1 MQQFEESIAELI
13 QEIDPRNI
21 NLSRDI
27 YDFEQMEKANVNQLP
42 YFLRVGKMKNTSL
55 TFPALVPFIDSKGVI
70 YLYNNA
76 DEEHAK
82 LYMQNLLFELIEK
95 ISPNNI
101 DIVVY
106 DPVYLGVP
114 FNYISQV
121 ALDNVSVELI
131 TDEQHLNTRL
141 QKYIQYSKDFINN
154 KLIRFNGFLDY
165 WVNSGD
171 SEKQYTIFVLND
183 SNFVKSTAITD
194 TINRITANTKNNN
207 SFFILSDLDD
217 RKSSFSFF
225 NSEFTVE
232 NHRPFYNELK
242 LDLEYDKVKDK
253 IVESLS
259 AIKRKQGQKTVMLE
273 TFSIKE
279 GIKIP
284 IGILHNNKKQH
295 HFKFGNGTENYHA
308 IIGGQ
313 SGKGKSVLLNS
324 IIKGGMEK
332 YRKDDLRF
340 MLFDCKGVEFNEYQN
355 DPYVLE
361 CQSTA
366 NIPTIVEKLK
376 LIEQEFET
384 RRVLFRQHGAKKI
397 EDLYDKGVSVYRI
410 VCIIDEFQFLF
421 SGDFKIA
428 QFAED
433 LLVSKM
439 IRTGRSF
446 GIHLIVATQSLG
458 DSVRRS
464 ILDNIPLRIA
474 LGMTEAQSN
483 SFLAYNNDAAKNLER
498 GLAVYNDSNGEK
510 DANRLIQIV
519 KVD

>member
-1 MQQFEESIAELI
+1 MQQFEQSMTELI
-13 QEIDPRNI
+13 QDIDPRRI
-21 NLSRDI
+21 NLSADLYNFGDI
-27 YDFEQMEKANVNQLP
+27 EKANVNQLP
-42 YFLRVGKMKNTSL
+42 YFLRVGKLKNNSISL
-55 TFPALVPFIDSKGVI
+55 PALVPFIDSKGMV

-82 LYMQNLLFELIEK
+82 LYMQNILFELIGK

-101 DIVVY
+101 DIIIY

-114 FNYISQV
+114 FSYISQV
-121 ALDNVSVELI
+121 ALDNVSVELL
-131 TDEQHLNTRL
+131 TDEQHLLTRL
-141 QKYIQYSKDFINN
+141 QKYIQYSKEFINN
-154 KLIRFNGFLDY
+154 KLLRFNGFLDY

-171 SEKQYTIFVLND
+171 SQKQYTLFILND
-183 SNFVKSTAITD
+183 SNFVRNTAITD
-194 TINRITANTKNNN
+194 IIGRITANTKNNN
-207 SFFILSDLDD
+207 SFFILSDLDS
-217 RKSSFSFF
+217 RKQNFSFF
-225 NSEFTVE
+225 NSEFNIE
-232 NHRPFYNELK
+232 HHAPFYNELK
-242 LDLEYDKVKDK
+242 IDLEYDKVKER
-253 IVESLS
+253 IFENLH
-259 AIKRKQGQKTVMLE
+259 AIKGKQSQKTVTLE
-273 TFSIKE
+273 TFDIKE
-279 GIKIP
+279 GLKIP
-284 IGILHNNKKQH
+284 IGITLNNKKTH

-313 SGKGKSVLLNS
+313 SGKGKSVLLNT
-324 IIKGGMEK
+324 IIKRGMEK
-332 YRKDDLRF
+332 YRKDELRF
-340 MLFDCKGVEFNEYQN
+340 MLFDCKGVEFNEYQG

-376 LIEQEFET
+376 VIEQEFEN
-384 RRVLFRQHGAKKI
+384 RRELFRQHGAKKI
-397 EDLYDKGVSVYRI
+397 EDLYAKGISAYRI
-410 VCIIDEFQFLF
+410 VCVIDEFQFLF
-421 SGDFKIA
+421 QSDFKIA

-483 SFLAYNNDAAKNLER
+483 SFLAYNNDGAKNLER
-498 GLAVYNDSNGEK
+498 GLAIYNDSNGEK
-510 DANRLIQIV
+510 DANKLIQV
-519 KVD
+519 DKVD